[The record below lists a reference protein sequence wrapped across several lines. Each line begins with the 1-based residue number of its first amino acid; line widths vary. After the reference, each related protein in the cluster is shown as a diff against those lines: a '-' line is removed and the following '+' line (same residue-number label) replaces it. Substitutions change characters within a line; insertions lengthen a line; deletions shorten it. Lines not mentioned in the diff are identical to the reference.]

1 MDTSANRPASESFEF
16 LNQSITVTTN
26 KIIDAKEK
34 VVFQNI
40 DEQEIEI
47 MGG

>member
-1 MDTSANRPASESFEF
+1 M
-16 LNQSITVTTN
+16 TVTTN
-26 KIIDAKEK
+26 KIIDATDK

-40 DEQEIEI
+40 DEQEIEV